1 MKAEPKIMLS
11 RRVNNF
17 IRLNLLIKISVQLNL
32 RLLVTKN
39 LPEVYGLSRKTILLI
54 C

>member
-32 RLLVTKN
+32 HLLVTKTI
-39 LPEVYGLSRKTILLI
+39 PEVYGLSRKTILMI